1 MNDPDEGR
9 MPNATSGHVSR
20 MRPSRRDV
28 IAIRRRSAL
37 GLLVAVA
44 GFALIVLPSLY
55 PLQGAVRGAL
65 MSICVLLGFILN
77 ISALLHAKR
86 QGWPAGWHRSGS
98 WSALGLLGRRH
109 HLRPRWLPLKS
120 RRNQR
125 VQAGVRRPNKRVNL
139 TRPTVSV
146 VTWDRSPRRLRAV
159 RWTHEGRE
167 GSGARQSAES
177 A

>member
-9 MPNATSGHVSR
+9 MPNATPGHVSR
-20 MRPSRRDV
+20 MGPGRRDV

-37 GLLVAVA
+37 GLVVAAA

-86 QGWPAGWHRSGS
+86 RD
-98 WSALGLLGRRH
+98 GLL
-109 HLRPRWLPLKS
+109 
-120 RRNQR
+120 
-125 VQAGVRRPNKRVNL
+125 AGIGLAVGVL
-139 TRPTVSV
+139 SV
-146 VTWDRSPRRLRAV
+146 FWVVATIYDL
-159 RWTHEGRE
+159 G
-167 GSGARQSAES
+167 GFL
-177 A
+177 